1 MMVGR
6 RIALLLAVALLGSG
20 PVFTGSDPVFIS
32 SALAATAPAAPH
44 VVKIDSFAYKPAVI
58 TVKVGDTV
66 EWQNDD
72 PVPHTATSKSG
83 GFDSGS
89 IAAGAKW
96 RYVAKKK
103 GRFAYICTF
112 HPIMKGELVV
122 E

>member
-1 MMVGR
+1 MVGR
-6 RIALLLAVALLGSG
+6 RIALLLAVSLLGSG
-20 PVFTGSDPVFIS
+20 PVLPGSGPVFIS
-32 SALAATAPAAPH
+32 TAHAATALATPH
-44 VVKIDSFAYKPAVI
+44 VVKIDSFAFKPAVI
-58 TVKVGDTV
+58 TVKAGDAI

-72 PVPHTATSKSG
+72 PVPHTATSTSG

-103 GRFAYICTF
+103 GRFAYDCTF
-112 HPIMKGELVV
+112 HPIMKGEIVV

>member
-1 MMVGR
+1 MVGQ
-6 RIALLLAVALLGSG
+6 RIALLLAVTLLGSG
-20 PVFTGSDPVFIS
+20 PALVGSDPVFVS
-32 SALAATAPAAPH
+32 MALAATVPATPH
-44 VVKIDSFAYKPAVI
+44 VVKIDSFAFKPAVI

-103 GRFAYICTF
+103 GRFAYDCTF

>member
-1 MMVGR
+1 MVGQ
-6 RIALLLAVALLGSG
+6 RIALLLAVTLLGSG
-20 PVFTGSDPVFIS
+20 PALVGSDPVFVS
-32 SALAATAPAAPH
+32 TALAATAPATPH
-44 VVKIDSFAYKPAVI
+44 VVKIDSFAFKPAVI

-103 GRFAYICTF
+103 GRFAYDCTF